1 MPGDFDVVKE
11 RIDLVQLVG
20 EKVPLKRAGRIYKGL
35 CPFHAEKTPSFTV
48 DPERRTYKCFGC
60 GEFGDAFT
68 WLEKQDGLE
77 PVEALRVLAERA
89 GVELARKAP
98 EEREFTKK
106 LVAAHDTAHFY
117 FRQALRGTDAGKAAS
132 EYLEKRG
139 VAAATVEKF
148 GLGYAPEIR
157 DGLLVY
163 LRKKGF
169 TDAEAI
175 ASGLIIDHERGLVD
189 RFRGR
194 LMVPIRD
201 GKGRIIAFA
210 GRAMRADQPA
220 KYINSPR
227 TELFDKS
234 ATLFALDVAKT
245 QIRRKS
251 EAVIVEGQFDAI
263 SCHQAGLD
271 NAVASMG
278 TALTEGQYRV
288 LDDLKIE
295 KAIVAFDGDAAGT
308 ASAEKRGR
316 ELVGVVRRYGQS
328 FRSRGGRQ
336 ASVATRT
343 GLGVYVA
350 VLPEGQDPDD
360 LSRSDPAR
368 LRAILD
374 GAEPVL
380 AFVIE
385 QVRKR
390 SDLAAP
396 DGRRRFLAETL
407 PLLAEETDQ
416 LTRELYVGTLSR
428 LTGVAEETLRQ
439 ELAGARRSGMEQP
452 GPAFQRVE
460 APRPAGD
467 GQRPPSAQGDLE
479 RYLVAQLL
487 QFPEEAAR
495 SELDPDDF
503 TDPDHRAIFELLRA
517 GERPGPSYP
526 AQLAAVAAALGA
538 STPQPVDED
547 QAVRGIEQVSQRL
560 RDRNLRRWI
569 GEKRAARARGDGDIG
584 GLDAEI
590 DRLTDEL
597 NSLMHQRDQGT
608 APEGPASEDEDE

>member
-1 MPGDFDVVKE
+1 M
-11 RIDLVQLVG
+11 
-20 EKVPLKRAGRIYKGL
+20 
-35 CPFHAEKTPSFTV
+35 
-48 DPERRTYKCFGC
+48 
-60 GEFGDAFT
+60 
-68 WLEKQDGLE
+68 
-77 PVEALRVLAERA
+77 
-89 GVELARKAP
+89 
-98 EEREFTKK
+98 
-106 LVAAHDTAHFY
+106 
-117 FRQALRGTDAGKAAS
+117 
-132 EYLEKRG
+132 
-139 VAAATVEKF
+139 
-148 GLGYAPEIR
+148 
-157 DGLLVY
+157 
-163 LRKKGF
+163 
-169 TDAEAI
+169 
-175 ASGLIIDHERGLVD
+175 
-189 RFRGR
+189 
-194 LMVPIRD
+194 
-201 GKGRIIAFA
+201 
-210 GRAMRADQPA
+210 
-220 KYINSPR
+220 
-227 TELFDKS
+227 
-234 ATLFALDVAKT
+234 
-245 QIRRKS
+245 
-251 EAVIVEGQFDAI
+251 
-263 SCHQAGLD
+263 
-271 NAVASMG
+271 
-278 TALTEGQYRV
+278 
-288 LDDLKIE
+288 
-295 KAIVAFDGDAAGT
+295 
-308 ASAEKRGR
+308 
-316 ELVGVVRRYGQS
+316 
-328 FRSRGGRQ
+328 
-336 ASVATRT
+336 
-343 GLGVYVA
+343 
-350 VLPEGQDPDD
+350 DPDD

-368 LRAILD
+368 LRAILG

-385 QVRKR
+385 QVRRR

-439 ELAGARRSGMEQP
+439 ELAGARAAGMERP
-452 GPAFQRVE
+452 RTAFQPVE
-460 APRPAGD
+460 PPAGSGN
-467 GQRPPSAQGDLE
+467 GQQPAPSAQRDLE

-517 GERPGPSYP
+517 GERPGPGYP